1 MPEPT
6 VIVRMKEDGA
16 TGPLQPCARLFALR
30 RFSLTFRGERYLF
43 TGIIEGVGRLAAR
56 ESIGGDVRFTFNVGN
71 LPFDNVQMGESIAI
85 NGVCLTVIAF
95 DAGSF
100 QADAST
106 ETLGLTTLGQL
117 SEGAVINLERA
128 MRPTDR
134 LGGHLVS
141 GHVDGLGQVLSIH
154 EDARAQRWRFAA
166 PAALRRYIAKKGSIC
181 VDGVSLTVNEVDD
194 EGFEV
199 ALIPHT
205 VANTA
210 FSATGV
216 GSAVNLEI
224 DLVARYVERLL
235 GEGARA

>member
-1 MPEPT
+1 M
-6 VIVRMKEDGA
+6 
-16 TGPLQPCARLFALR
+16 
-30 RFSLTFRGERYLF
+30 F

-56 ESIGGDVRFTFNVGN
+56 ETLGGDVRFTFYVGS
-71 LPFDNVQMGESIAI
+71 LPFDSVQLGESIAV

-95 DAGSF
+95 DAQTF

-106 ETLGLTTLGQL
+106 ETLGLTTLGRL
-117 SEGAVINLERA
+117 AEGAVINLERA

-141 GHVDGLGQVLSIH
+141 GHVDGLGQVLSIQ

-166 PAALRRYIAKKGSIC
+166 PEALRRYIAKKGSIC
-181 VDGVSLTVNEVDD
+181 VDGVSLTVNGVDE

-205 VANTA
+205 VSHTA
-210 FSATGV
+210 FAASTV